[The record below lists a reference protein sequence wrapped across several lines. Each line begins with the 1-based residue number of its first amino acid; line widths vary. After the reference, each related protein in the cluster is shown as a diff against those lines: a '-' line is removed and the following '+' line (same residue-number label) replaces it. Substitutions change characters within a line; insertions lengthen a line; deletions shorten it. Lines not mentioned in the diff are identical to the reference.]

1 VRIIVSSNAPF
12 VSTGYGNQTRLFT
25 PRLQAA
31 GHDIA
36 IQAFYGLNGGVLKLG
51 EIPVLPGGFHA
62 YGQDRLYADAIR
74 YNADIVIT
82 LIDAWVLDPDMLA
95 NNGVR
100 FCPWFPVDME
110 PLPQAVLRV
119 VQKAWQPIV
128 YSQFAVEQC
137 RRFNLEPAYVP
148 HGTDTTIFCPGDKAA
163 ARENIGVPAEGMI
176 VGMVAANKGNPSRKS
191 FHEAYR
197 AFAELHARHDDA
209 WLYVHTHMG
218 QENGGVNLAELSEVL
233 GIKDRVIYCDQY
245 IFDTGQFSDGHM
257 ADVYRAMDVLLS
269 PSMGEGFGIP
279 ILEAQ
284 ACGTP
289 VLVGDWT
296 SMSELCW
303 AGWKIPKS
311 EAFPFYTP
319 LASYQFMPRW
329 EAVAELLEQAYSH
342 AQSPTLGEQARA
354 GALPYDADVVTQRD
368 WLPLLEQMAGRIEQH
383 NRMLALTETA
393 EKEAVA

>member
-1 VRIIVSSNAPF
+1 MRVLWSSNAPF
-12 VSTGYGNQTRLFT
+12 VSTGYGNQTRLFA
-25 PRLQAA
+25 PRLVAA
-31 GHDIA
+31 GHDVA

-51 EIPVLPGGFHA
+51 DIPILPGSFHA
-62 YGQDRLYADAIR
+62 YGQDRLYADAVR
-74 YNADIVIT
+74 FGADVVIT
-82 LIDAWVLDPDMLA
+82 LIDAWVLDPDILSEH
-95 NNGVR
+95 GVR

-110 PLPQAVLRV
+110 PVPQAVLRV
-119 VQKAWQPIV
+119 VAKSWQPIV
-128 YSQFAVEQC
+128 YSKFAVEQC
-137 RRFNLEPAYVP
+137 QRFNIEPAYVP
-148 HGTDTTIFCPGDKAA
+148 HGVDTGIFCPGDKAA
-163 ARENIGVPAEGMI
+163 ARERVGVPADGML

-197 AFAELHARHDDA
+197 AFAELHEKHSDA

-218 QENGGVNLAELSEVL
+218 QESTGVNLVELSEVL

-245 IFDTGQFSDGHM
+245 LFDTGQFSDEHM

-303 AGWKIPKS
+303 AGWKVPKEES
-311 EAFPFYTP
+311 FPFYTP
-319 LASYQFMPRW
+319 LASYQFLPRW
-329 EAVAELLEQAYSH
+329 EAVAALLEKAYSH
-342 AQSPTLGEQARA
+342 AQSPTLGKKARK
-354 GALPYDADVVTQRD
+354 GALPYDAGTVTGAY

-383 NRMLALTETA
+383 GRMLELTA
-393 EKEAVA
+393 GAA